1 MKYNQ
6 NRSERIR
13 ARAASP
19 NNLGTEGWVQEV
31 LKFWPQDE
39 AATGPDQIYELSDG
53 AVDSRDTLELEWVF
67 SFSTIYLFCL
77 TEI

>member
-13 ARAASP
+13 AKQQARTIWEQRVGFKKYL
-19 NNLGTEGWVQEV
+19 NN
-31 LKFWPQDE
+31 WPQDE

-53 AVDSRDTLELEWVF
+53 AVDSRDTLELEWGF